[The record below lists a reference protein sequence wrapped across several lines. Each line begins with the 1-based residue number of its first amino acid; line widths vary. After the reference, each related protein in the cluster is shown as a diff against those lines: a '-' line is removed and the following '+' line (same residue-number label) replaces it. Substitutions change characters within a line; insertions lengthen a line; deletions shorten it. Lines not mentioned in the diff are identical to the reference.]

1 MTEIKQKI
9 FDYTNENVTQ
19 NKKPSESQG
28 ATLLPELGVEK
39 TDKLSSATIIESKDQ
54 KEVAN
59 YKKGAEP
66 VSISFDQ
73 NISNMTTEKALGSKS
88 VLSQSD
94 MKVFEIV
101 SKVKDDMFK
110 SVIES
115 FDKMLLYSQ
124 KLREE
129 NERYVKEKLL
139 PQKQINNKEIEKTI
153 IKNETLKKME

>member
-1 MTEIKQKI
+1 MTEIKQKV
-9 FDYTNENVTQ
+9 FDYTNENVSQT
-19 NKKPSESQG
+19 KKTSESQ
-28 ATLLPELGVEK
+28 AVNSPSEASTEK
-39 TDKLSSATIIESKDQ
+39 MDQLSSATVIESKDQ

-66 VSISFDQ
+66 VAISFDE

-153 IKNETLKKME
+153 IKNEVMKKME